1 MIGNKKIKDLPVQ
14 EKNNNQSC
22 SNSSTNIPKLNKTL
36 EESIEKYVDK
46 KLMQLS
52 SQVEEID
59 DLFNLDKYYEEKEKK
74 MKKYINIPYIKK
86 DFDFIIKYTNE
97 NYEERIDKIQICYK
111 ELK

>member
-86 DFDFIIKYTNE
+86 DFDFIIINIY
-97 NYEERIDKIQICYK
+97 
-111 ELK
+111 